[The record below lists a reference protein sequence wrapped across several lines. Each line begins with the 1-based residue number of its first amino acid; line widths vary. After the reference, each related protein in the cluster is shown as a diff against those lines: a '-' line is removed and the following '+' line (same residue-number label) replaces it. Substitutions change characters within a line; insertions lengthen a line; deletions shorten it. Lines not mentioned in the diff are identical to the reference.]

1 MRWLAVSQK
10 RVSREKMGWMVE
22 LGACESSSTKV
33 LMPQP
38 GPRSLRKRHRMGSS
52 VSV

>member
-10 RVSREKMGWMVE
+10 RVRREKMGWMVE
-22 LGACESSSTKV
+22 LGVCDRSSRKV
-33 LMPQP
+33 LIPQP
-38 GPRSLRKRHRMGSS
+38 GPRSHRKRQRMGSR